1 LSDILCARRKC
12 LSHARETVYLETV
25 DGKLLEVNACT
36 NHVDSLRRYIPGF
49 SIVEKGMCVVKGCK
63 ERRRTKGC
71 CDMHYQHVK
80 QWKLTTVATDF
91 VAYDLTAEEYVTF
104 TGIMR
109 KLDEDKIDNAIQDG
123 EDSGC
128 AVMGTAIGADN
139 IEPPPHPLIIDDPYD
154 PSPPVD
160 ERARNE
166 RLAIAAQ
173 QFDDVI
179 EARLKRI
186 ADPDF
191 VPVVII
197 SKIHEEDTMQSL
209 CPDLTEASPVDVECE
224 ESNPVIEAWQK
235 AKLVPVEVIDER
247 AAEIVRLEQENTAL
261 RERLAKVEQQTSVFV
276 LDESDL
282 RRRYNNMIL
291 GEQTVRELD
300 GGAYVTVKLN
310 NVDVHIDEF
319 EVDRIK
325 RRLRERAE
333 KQISD
338 ALRLDVTV
346 TPKNALFYLV
356 WSPDGRTP
364 PRYKHYSLEE
374 AKKAANQM
382 KSIHGGDFYAVAVIG
397 DVSDNKDDIPF

>member
-1 LSDILCARRKC
+1 MSDILCARRKC
-12 LSHARETVYLETV
+12 LSDARETVYLETV

-49 SIVEKGMCVVKGCK
+49 NVVEKGMCVVSGCK
-63 ERRRTKGC
+63 EPRKSKGC
-71 CDMHYQHVK
+71 CENHYQHVK
-80 QWKLTTVATDF
+80 QWKLTNVATDF
-91 VAYDLTAEEYVTF
+91 VAYDLTAAEYVTF

-109 KLDEDKIDNAIQDG
+109 KLDEDKIDKAIQ
-123 EDSGC
+123 E
-128 AVMGTAIGADN
+128 
-139 IEPPPHPLIIDDPYD
+139 EP
-154 PSPPVD
+154 
-160 ERARNE
+160 
-166 RLAIAAQ
+166 
-173 QFDDVI
+173 
-179 EARLKRI
+179 
-186 ADPDF
+186 
-191 VPVVII
+191 
-197 SKIHEEDTMQSL
+197 TMTESN
-209 CPDLTEASPVDVECE
+209 CPDVTEASPVDVECE
-224 ESNPVIEAWQK
+224 EVPANTNNQGVFCINLGNHVWRRSRA
-235 AKLVPVEVIDER
+235 LVPVRLLDER

-261 RERLAKVEQQTSVFV
+261 REQLAKVEQQTSVFV

-310 NVDVHIDEF
+310 NVEVHIDEF

-346 TPKNALFYLV
+346 TPKDALFYLV

-364 PRYKHYSLEE
+364 PHYKHYSLEE

-397 DVSDNKDDIPF
+397 DVSDKKDDIPF